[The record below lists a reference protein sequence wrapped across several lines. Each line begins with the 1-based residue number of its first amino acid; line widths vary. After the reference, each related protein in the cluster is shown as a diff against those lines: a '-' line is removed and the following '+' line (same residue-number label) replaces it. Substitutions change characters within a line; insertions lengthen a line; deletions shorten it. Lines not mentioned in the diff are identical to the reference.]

1 MENLT
6 KTKKYTTVKKKKEKK
21 KKHAKGHDA
30 VSGVSDLR
38 SAHIWETRVRELVM
52 FIQDVS
58 VTSELQ
64 EEDAV

>member
-1 MENLT
+1 MINQTSVTDQTDSLSGANVQTDVLFSMENLT

-38 SAHIWETRVRELVM
+38 SAHM
-52 FIQDVS
+52 
-58 VTSELQ
+58 
-64 EEDAV
+64 